1 MSSLRHVNKPVLNNV
16 ELPATDIAATKA
28 FYSEVF
34 GWSWTDYG
42 PTYAAADASGNEV
55 GLTTEATPA
64 ARPPVGDE
72 SSVGPLVLFQA
83 EDLDIAMAAVTA
95 GGGEI
100 VTLPFDFPGGSRF
113 HFSDP
118 SGNVLGIYRLDAD

>member
-1 MSSLRHVNKPVLNNV
+1 MNRPVLNNI
-16 ELPATDIAATKA
+16 ELPTTDMAAAQA

-34 GWSWTDYG
+34 GWSWTQYG
-42 PTYAAADASGNEV
+42 PTYAAADASGTEV

-64 ARPPVGDE
+64 ARPPSGDE
-72 SSVGPLVLFQA
+72 RSVGPLVLFQA
-83 EDLDIAMAAVTA
+83 EDLDTAMAAVTG

-100 VTLPFDFPGGSRF
+100 VTRPFEFPGGSRF

-118 SGNVLGIYRLDAD
+118 SGNVLGIYRLDAN